1 MAVIGRVS
9 AHSSAAARRVC
20 VFKGPARGPDNF
32 ERTLAGNDLPILE
45 PPDRDAWERW
55 LESHHES
62 SGGVW
67 LKIAKK
73 GSRATTVTYAEA
85 LEHALCFGW
94 IDGQKGP
101 SDGTFWLQRFGP
113 RGPRSKWS
121 QVNRA
126 KATDLIEQGRMKPA
140 GLAQVEAAKQ
150 DGRWEAAYAP
160 QSTVTVPGDFR
171 RALDAN
177 PAAKEFFATL
187 KSSERYS
194 FLYRI
199 HDAKRPDTRARRIS
213 EYVQMLANGGTIHR
227 PNG

>member
-1 MAVIGRVS
+1 MA
-9 AHSSAAARRVC
+9 A
-20 VFKGPARGPDNF
+20 K
-32 ERTLAGNDLPILE
+32 DLPTLE
-45 PPDRDAWERW
+45 FPDRAGWERW
-55 LESHHES
+55 LDANHES

-73 GSRATTVTYAEA
+73 GSGATTVTYAEA
-85 LEHALCFGW
+85 LEDAIRYGW
-94 IDGQKGP
+94 IDGQKGS

-121 QVNRA
+121 QVNRR

-140 GLAQVEAAKQ
+140 GVAQVDAAKQ

-160 QSTVTVPGDFR
+160 QSTVTVPDDFQ

-177 PAAKEFFATL
+177 PEANEFFATL

-199 HDAKRPDTRARRIS
+199 YDAKRPETRARRIR
-213 EYVQMLANGGTIHR
+213 EYVAMLAEGKTIHR
-227 PNG
+227 PG